1 MAVSDDL
8 LHHPHRLSAVRKQIE
23 SVVAD
28 LGAAA
33 GFLVDEDGTPFAT
46 VGHVEFQ
53 LPHPLPSL
61 REGDALLKALVGE
74 DPSEV
79 DGGRILVERV
89 GDRALLTLLFEKPLP
104 STRKRATRRR
114 SRDCARAVAHLL

>member
-8 LHHPHRLSAVRKQIE
+8 LHHPHRLSAVREQIE

-28 LGAAA
+28 LGATA
-33 GFLVDEDGTPFAT
+33 GFLVDEEGTPFAT

-61 REGDALLKALVGE
+61 REGDALLNALVGE
-74 DPSEV
+74 EPSDV
-79 DGGRILVERV
+79 DGGRTLVERV
-89 GDRALLTLLFEKPLP
+89 GDRALLTLLFENPFP
-104 STRKRATRRR
+104 SSEKREARRR
-114 SRDCARAVAHLL
+114 AQACARAVASLL